1 MRKPFLLLAALA
13 VTIAMNAQTQTETVD
28 KSWTFTSV
36 PSSDVANIEA
46 DKNWIDDSKQRYCNT
61 TFVDN
66 APLTANG
73 TELTV
78 TNGLHFTSTA
88 SAKGNIRLGG
98 KTAALWLGDNCQ
110 LTIPARKKGEV
121 VTISYMTSNKSSV
134 RTLGTANI
142 TGNFPTT
149 TGTTKQTGQ
158 GKVDADG
165 DVTFTI
171 EDGMYIYTLALQ
183 DSATAEDTPS
193 GGDTGKGNPN
203 NPNDQRRILDYA
215 SGNINTPAP
224 VDSVVI
230 WCAADG
236 DDTTADG
243 SEAKPFFDIQRA
255 IDKALPGTTI
265 KMKAG
270 TYLYDKRININDR
283 NGTSDK
289 YITVMCPDGRA
300 VLDFSKMPYHAH
312 SDNPLQGIRLT
323 SSYWHFYKIDVCHAS
338 DNGLLIERSK
348 PAGGTAQD
356 VINRTQD
363 AHDNIIEFC
372 NFYKNGDTGVQMK
385 NLASFNYILNCDAY
399 ENKDEGDGDADGFA
413 PKISVGDGNYF
424 YGCRAYNNSDDG
436 YDVFFKKDG
445 GFTDNKTIVMENCLA
460 YENGFIDGV
469 KTKGNM
475 NGFKMGSNQ
484 GRMNVVL
491 NRCVAVNNGSKGFD
505 QNHNSGDII
514 LNNCTGYSLL
524 KFNGGKNCYSYRIYE
539 PLAAGSVC
547 ELTNCIAIND
557 YTTKTAT
564 DKGEYGSKKETVYGR
579 LNVSTASK
587 SVTNDWV
594 CSPDNFQSIDDYD
607 ALIGPRKED
616 GSLNWDN
623 ITWGHP
629 KKDNAV
635 VVDKG
640 TAVDANTRYT
650 STGVVVPAIRYEGSA
665 PDLGAFEQGLLAKDV
680 VFGGHEATG
689 IGTIRSA
696 ESDGAKVTVRQA
708 FNGMVLLSVQG
719 ATAKDRF
726 TLNAYSA
733 NGTLVGSH
741 QFNGTG
747 TAVYLPA
754 THGVLLLKVTGR
766 GVNETV
772 KAVMR

>member
-1 MRKPFLLLAALA
+1 MRKVFYLIAALT
-13 VTIAMNAQTQTETVD
+13 VSIAMNAQGTTETVD
-28 KSWTFTSV
+28 KAWTFTTL
-36 PSSDVANIEA
+36 PSSDVSNITA
-46 DKNWIDDSKQRYCNT
+46 DKKWIVDSKNRYCDT
-61 TFVDN
+61 TAIDN

-73 TELTV
+73 VELTV
-78 TNGLHFTSTA
+78 TKGLLFTSTA
-88 SAKGNIRLGG
+88 NASGNIRLAG
-98 KTAALWLGDNCQ
+98 KTATLWLGANCK

-121 VTISYMTSNKSSV
+121 VTISYMTSNKSAK
-134 RTLGTANI
+134 RNLGLENI
-142 TGNFPTT
+142 AGTFPMT
-149 TGTTKQTGQ
+149 TGTTRQTGQ
-158 GKVDADG
+158 GRVSTDG

-171 EDGMYIYTLALQ
+171 EGGMYIYTLALQ
-183 DSATAEDTPS
+183 DSLSAEDNPS

-203 NPNDQRRILDYA
+203 NPNDQRHLLDYSSA
-215 SGNINTPAP
+215 TINTPAP
-224 VDSVVI
+224 ADSAVI

-243 SEAKPFFDIQRA
+243 SEARPFFDIQKA
-255 IDKALPGTTI
+255 VDKALPGTTI

-270 TYLYDKRININDR
+270 TYFYDKRININNR
-283 NGTSDK
+283 NGTSEK

-312 SDNPLQGIRLT
+312 SDNPQQGIRLT
-323 SSYWHFYKIDVCHAS
+323 SSYWHFYKIDVCNAS

-348 PAGGTAQD
+348 PTGGSAQD

-372 NFYKNGDTGVQMK
+372 NFYRNGDTGVQMK
-385 NLASFNYILNCDAY
+385 NLASFNYILNCDSY
-399 ENKDEGDGDADGFA
+399 ENRDEGDGDADGFA

-460 YENGFIDGV
+460 YENGFINGV

-524 KFNGGKNCYSYRIYE
+524 KFSGQKNCYSYRIYE
-539 PLAAGSVC
+539 ALASGSVC

-557 YTTKTAT
+557 YATKTPT
-564 DKGEYGSKKETVYGR
+564 DKGEYGSKKETTYGR
-579 LNVSTASK
+579 VNVSAASK
-587 SVTNDWV
+587 AITNDWI
-594 CSPDNFQSIDDYD
+594 CGPSNFQSVDDYD
-607 ALIGPRKED
+607 ALIGPRRED

-629 KKDNAV
+629 KNDNAV

-640 TAVDANTRYT
+640 TIVGANTRYAG
-650 STGVVVPAIRYEGSA
+650 TGVVVPAIRYEGQA
-665 PDLGAFEQGLLAKDV
+665 PDLGAFEQGMLAKAV
-680 VFGGHEATG
+680 AFGGKDATG
-689 IGTIRSA
+689 IGTVKA
-696 ESDGAKVTVRQA
+696 VTATGSRVSVVQA
-708 FNGMVLLSVQG
+708 FNGMVVVSVHG
-719 ATAKDRF
+719 AAAKDCF
-726 TLNAYSA
+726 TINAYTTDGSI
-733 NGTLVGSH
+733 VGSH
-741 QFNGTG
+741 QFNGTN
-747 TAVYLPA
+747 TAIYLPA
-754 THGVLLLKVTGR
+754 MHGVIVLKVIGN
-766 GVNETV
+766 GVSETV
-772 KAVMR
+772 KAVMK

>member
-1 MRKPFLLLAALA
+1 MRKLFYLIAALA
-13 VTIAMNAQTQTETVD
+13 VSIAMNAQSATEKVD
-28 KSWTFTSV
+28 KAWTFTTL
-36 PSSDVANIEA
+36 PSSDVSNITA
-46 DKNWIDDSKQRYCNT
+46 DKNWIKDKKSRYCDT
-61 TFVDN
+61 IAIDN
-66 APLTANG
+66 APLMANG
-73 TELTV
+73 VELTV
-78 TNGLHFTSTA
+78 TKGLLFTA
-88 SAKGNIRLGG
+88 IANANGNIRLGG

-121 VTISYMTSNKSSV
+121 VTISYMTSKKSSV

-142 TGNFPTT
+142 TGNFPST

-193 GGDTGKGNPN
+193 GGDTDKGNPN

-215 SGNINTPAP
+215 SGAINTPAP

-243 SEAKPFFDIQRA
+243 SEAKPFFDIQKA

-312 SDNPLQGIRLT
+312 SDNPQQGIRLT
-323 SSYWHFYKIDVCHAS
+323 SSYWHFYKIDVCNAS

-348 PAGGTAQD
+348 PVGGSAQD

-372 NFYKNGDTGVQMK
+372 NFYRNGDTGVQMK

-399 ENKDEGDGDADGFA
+399 ENRDEGDGDADGFA

-460 YENGFIDGV
+460 YENGFINGV

-491 NRCVAVNNGSKGFD
+491 NRCIAVNNGSKGFD

-524 KFNGGKNCYSYRIYE
+524 KFSGQKNSYSYRIYE
-539 PLAAGSVC
+539 ALASGSVC

-557 YTTKTAT
+557 YSTKTPT
-564 DKGEYGSKKETVYGR
+564 DKGEYGSKKETTYGR
-579 LNVSTASK
+579 VNVSVASK
-587 SVTNDWV
+587 SLTNDWI
-594 CSPDNFQSIDDYD
+594 CAPSNFQSVDDYD

-629 KKDNAV
+629 KNDNAV

-640 TAVDANTRYT
+640 TIVGANTRYAGA
-650 STGVVVPAIRYEGSA
+650 GVVVPAIRYEGSA
-665 PDLGAFEQGLLAKDV
+665 PDLGAFEQGLLAKEV
-680 VFGGHEATG
+680 AFGGKSATG
-689 IGTIRSA
+689 IGTVRS
-696 ESDGAKVTVRQA
+696 VTASGPRVSVAQA
-708 FNGMVLLSVQG
+708 FNGMVVISVKG
-719 ATAKDRF
+719 AAARERF
-726 TLNAYSA
+726 TVNAYTSD
-733 NGTLVGSH
+733 GSFIGSH
-741 QFNGTG
+741 QFNGTN
-747 TAVYLPA
+747 TAICLPA
-754 THGVLLLKVTGR
+754 IHGVLVLKIAGN
-766 GVNETV
+766 GVSETV
-772 KAVMR
+772 KAVMK

>member
-1 MRKPFLLLAALA
+1 MRKLFYLIAALA
-13 VTIAMNAQTQTETVD
+13 VSIAMNAQSATEKVD
-28 KSWTFTSV
+28 KAWTFTTL
-36 PSSDVANIEA
+36 PSSDVSNITA
-46 DKNWIDDSKQRYCNT
+46 DKNWIKDSKSRYCDT
-61 TFVDN
+61 IAIDN
-66 APLTANG
+66 APLMANG
-73 TELTV
+73 VELTV
-78 TNGLHFTSTA
+78 TKGLLFTAIANTN
-88 SAKGNIRLGG
+88 GNIRLAG
-98 KTAALWLGDNCQ
+98 KTGSLWLGANCK
-110 LTIPARKKGEV
+110 LTIPDRKKGEV
-121 VTISYMTSNKSSV
+121 VTISYMTSSKSAK
-134 RTLGTANI
+134 RNLGLENI
-142 TGNFPTT
+142 AGDFPMT
-149 TGTTKQTGQ
+149 TGTTKQTGH
-158 GKVDADG
+158 GKVSADG
-165 DVTFTI
+165 DVSFTI
-171 EDGMYIYTLALQ
+171 EGGMYIYTLALQ
-183 DSATAEDTPS
+183 DSATAEDNPS
-193 GGDTGKGNPN
+193 GGDTGTGNPN
-203 NPNDQRRILDYA
+203 NPNDQRRILDYSSA
-215 SGNINTPAP
+215 TISTPAP
-224 VDSVVI
+224 VDSAVI

-243 SEAKPFFDIQRA
+243 SEAKPFFDVQKA

-283 NGTSDK
+283 NGTSEK

-312 SDNPLQGIRLT
+312 SDNPQQGIRLT
-323 SSYWHFYKIDVCHAS
+323 SSYWHFYKIDVCNAS

-348 PAGGTAQD
+348 PVGGSAQD

-372 NFYKNGDTGVQMK
+372 NFYRNGDTGVQMK

-399 ENKDEGDGDADGFA
+399 ENRDEGDGDADGFA

-460 YENGFIDGV
+460 YENGFINGV

-491 NRCVAVNNGSKGFD
+491 NRCIAVNNGSKGFD

-524 KFNGGKNCYSYRIYE
+524 KFSGQKNSYSYRIYE
-539 PLAAGSVC
+539 ALASGSVC

-557 YTTKTAT
+557 YSTKTPT
-564 DKGEYGSKKETVYGR
+564 DKGEYGSKNETTYGR
-579 LNVSTASK
+579 VNVSVASK
-587 SVTNDWV
+587 SLTNDWI
-594 CSPDNFQSIDDYD
+594 CAPSNFQSVDDYD

-629 KKDNAV
+629 KNDNAV

-640 TAVDANTRYT
+640 TIVGANTRYAGA
-650 STGVVVPAIRYEGSA
+650 GVVVPAIRYEGTA
-665 PDLGAFEQGLLAKDV
+665 PDLGAFEQGLLAKEV
-680 VFGGHEATG
+680 AFGGKSATG
-689 IGTIRSA
+689 IGTVRS
-696 ESDGAKVTVRQA
+696 VTASGPRVSVAQA
-708 FNGMVLLSVQG
+708 FNGMVVISVKG
-719 ATAKDRF
+719 AAARERF
-726 TLNAYSA
+726 TVNAYTSDGA
-733 NGTLVGSH
+733 FIGSH
-741 QFNGTG
+741 QFNGTN
-747 TAVYLPA
+747 TAICLPA
-754 THGVLLLKVTGR
+754 IHGVLVLKIAGN
-766 GVNETV
+766 GVSETV
-772 KAVMR
+772 KAVMK

>member
-1 MRKPFLLLAALA
+1 MRKLFYLIAALA
-13 VTIAMNAQTQTETVD
+13 VSIAMNAQSATEKVD
-28 KSWTFTSV
+28 KAWTFTTL
-36 PSSDVANIEA
+36 PSSDVSNITA
-46 DKNWIDDSKQRYCNT
+46 DKNWINDSKSRYCDT
-61 TFVDN
+61 IAIDN
-66 APLTANG
+66 APLMANG
-73 TELTV
+73 VELTV
-78 TNGLHFTSTA
+78 TKGLLFTA
-88 SAKGNIRLGG
+88 IANANGNIRLAG
-98 KTAALWLGDNCQ
+98 KTGSLWLGANCK
-110 LTIPARKKGEV
+110 LTIPDRKKGEV
-121 VTISYMTSNKSSV
+121 VTISYMTSSKSAK
-134 RTLGTANI
+134 RNLGLENI
-142 TGNFPTT
+142 TGDFPMT
-149 TGTTKQTGQ
+149 TGTTKQTGH
-158 GKVDADG
+158 GKVSADG
-165 DVTFTI
+165 DVSFTI
-171 EDGMYIYTLALQ
+171 EGGMYIYTLALQ
-183 DSATAEDTPS
+183 DSATAEDNPS
-193 GGDTGKGNPN
+193 GGDTGTGNPN
-203 NPNDQRRILDYA
+203 NPNDQRRILDYSSA
-215 SGNINTPAP
+215 TISTPAP
-224 VDSVVI
+224 VDSAVI

-243 SEAKPFFDIQRA
+243 SEAKPFFDVQKA

-283 NGTSDK
+283 NGTSEK

-312 SDNPLQGIRLT
+312 SDNPQQGIRLT
-323 SSYWHFYKIDVCHAS
+323 SSYWHFYKIDVCNAS

-348 PAGGTAQD
+348 PVGGSAQD

-372 NFYKNGDTGVQMK
+372 NFYRNGDTGVQMK

-399 ENKDEGDGDADGFA
+399 ENRDEGDGDADGFA

-460 YENGFIDGV
+460 YENGFINGV

-491 NRCVAVNNGSKGFD
+491 NRCIAVNNGSKGFD

-524 KFNGGKNCYSYRIYE
+524 KFSGQKNSYSYRIYE
-539 PLAAGSVC
+539 ALASGSVC

-557 YTTKTAT
+557 YSTKTPT
-564 DKGEYGSKKETVYGR
+564 DKGEYGSKNETTYGR
-579 LNVSTASK
+579 VNVSVASK
-587 SVTNDWV
+587 SLTNDWI
-594 CSPDNFQSIDDYD
+594 CAPSNFQSVDDYD

-629 KKDNAV
+629 KNDNAV

-640 TAVDANTRYT
+640 TIVGANTRYAGA
-650 STGVVVPAIRYEGSA
+650 GVVIPAIRYEGTA
-665 PDLGAFEQGLLAKDV
+665 PDLGAFEQGLLAKEV
-680 VFGGHEATG
+680 AFGGKNATG
-689 IGTIRSA
+689 IGTVRS
-696 ESDGAKVTVRQA
+696 VTASGPRVSVAHA
-708 FNGMVLLSVQG
+708 FNGMVIISVKG
-719 ATAKDRF
+719 AAARERF
-726 TLNAYSA
+726 TVNAYTSDGA
-733 NGTLVGSH
+733 FIGSH
-741 QFNGTG
+741 QFNGTN
-747 TAVYLPA
+747 TAICLPA
-754 THGVLLLKVTGR
+754 IHGVLVLKIAGN
-766 GVNETV
+766 GVSETV
-772 KAVMR
+772 KAVMK